1 MLQPGPRGRRLCLTL
16 GGGAFKGPAVGRTW
30 GTPSPQSILG
40 GRGGNR
46 DPPRSIP
53 PSCLLGGSSVFKG
66 KFPSVPGF
74 GIFQIFFFFFL
85 VGGGTCDHGL
95 CKENVRLLQAGCNM
109 GGWRRHQSPSGFTLQ
124 SETTEERLLC
134 SSQRKKEGASGRMEA
149 SQVCSFISI
158 PLEERAAGG
167 EQGLS
172 AWPRTR
178 QNEWVRVY
186 VCPGT
191 PEPAHP
197 AMLLHPSSL
206 RVTGSF
212 VLASSSPR

>member
-1 MLQPGPRGRRLCLTL
+1 M
-16 GGGAFKGPAVGRTW
+16 
-30 GTPSPQSILG
+30 
-40 GRGGNR
+40 
-46 DPPRSIP
+46 
-53 PSCLLGGSSVFKG
+53 
-66 KFPSVPGF
+66 
-74 GIFQIFFFFFL
+74 
-85 VGGGTCDHGL
+85 
-95 CKENVRLLQAGCNM
+95 
-109 GGWRRHQSPSGFTLQ
+109 
-124 SETTEERLLC
+124 
-134 SSQRKKEGASGRMEA
+134 
-149 SQVCSFISI
+149 CSFISI

-178 QNEWVRVY
+178 QNERVRVY

-212 VLASSSPR
+212 LLASSSPRRTESDSFLRIPRASPALLWLLSEVASLISA

>member
-1 MLQPGPRGRRLCLTL
+1 MVAGETVTPLGRSLLPACLVDPQFLRESFPVCRGL
-16 GGGAFKGPAVGRTW
+16 GYSR
-30 GTPSPQSILG
+30 
-40 GRGGNR
+40 
-46 DPPRSIP
+46 
-53 PSCLLGGSSVFKG
+53 
-66 KFPSVPGF
+66 
-74 GIFQIFFFFFL
+74 FFFFFL
-85 VGGGTCDHGL
+85 VGGGTWDHGL
-95 CKENVRLLQAGCNM
+95 CKENVRLLQAGGNM